1 MRRWR
6 GRIQITLALGLL
18 VAGCGG
24 GGGGGSQPTISVVVA
39 PSVAVV
45 TVNGTLQF
53 AAAVQGARSASIAAT
68 NGAVRAGNVVT
79 ITTTSDHG
87 FATGQLVIIA
97 GVTDASF
104 NGTFTIVSTPSNTT
118 FTYAQTGGD
127 ATSGSGVASNNT
139 VTWAVNDVAGG
150 NTTVGTITSNGLYTA
165 PAVVPPATTVTIAAS
180 GAVRNNNVVT
190 ITTTA
195 AHGFIVGQ
203 TVVIA
208 GVTDTSFNGTF
219 LISTVPSTTTFT
231 YNQTGSNATSGG
243 GTASGTTVTVK
254 ATSTAD
260 TTKSATATVSL
271 DSGIRVSIA
280 PLSATVGL
288 SETFQFLATVT
299 GTTNTA
305 VNWSVN
311 DVAGGNSTVGT
322 ISATGLY
329 TAPATLPS
337 PASATIKAVSAADNS
352 RSANVTLTLVT
363 ASDPTLTAISP
374 TSAAQG
380 ALFQDIYLTGT
391 NYIST
396 SIVQVNGTPVTSVA
410 VLATLMRARIPA
422 ELLNVAGPLT
432 INVKRAGTGFTTA
445 SQTLTVT
452 PVRPAMVAASP
463 DSGIQGGAAFTFNA
477 NGGYFGPPASPVV
490 TAEFNGNVRTA
501 AVSTTDPTRLLS
513 ITIGAAGSGDLDL
526 PGLYSVAVRNSAAG
540 APIAVTNLAVQ
551 PAPAITPPAVLTT
564 LAMGAAAAPSSVA
577 VNTATGVAVVANR
590 GTNSVQRIDLTTPV
604 PTLLGGAI
612 AVGTSPT
619 GVAVDNI
626 GNRAVVV
633 NNGSK
638 TLSIVDLAAGAVTA
652 TLDLSTITTA
662 SPFAVGVNPGSGLAL
677 VAFQSTNIVAIVDLN
692 ATPIAV
698 GNAVAAS
705 TGANPQVA
713 VDPQLNWAMVTPGGA
728 GTLSIFNLGLRTVN
742 GIAAAPGGASRTS
755 NAVTITTTQA
765 HNVITGQAVL
775 ISGVADTSFNGAF
788 TVTSVPT
795 ATSFTYAQA
804 GANATSGGGTASYAA
819 AVATVT
825 LGADTR
831 GVAINPFTNRAILVN
846 PTTFGLTFMSALD
859 QTVLTLNLPE
869 AGAVAAAYNPFTD
882 VGVTVNTNTDTASL
896 VDARTPARL
905 TTIGVGTDPR
915 AVAIDPGS
923 NLAVVANE
931 ASNDVTII
939 SLGAI
944 RSLHIEQMNIPTA
957 RQLAP
962 TATLTSATDLPLTMV
977 GKGFVAGSVVRLDG
991 VPLPAPTSVTDRQLS
1006 VSVPASFLAGPRRYA
1021 LDVVNGSTPSN
1032 ALELTVVQPVATTSM
1047 GCTSPSPRAVAI
1059 DWQRDL
1065 ALVTNRGCNN
1075 VSVIDISTG
1084 TVTKTVAVG
1093 TNPQGVAVIP
1103 RLGRAVVTNRDS
1115 GNASVVDVVAG
1126 TVAGTVTTGTEPIG
1140 VAINQDTGKVAVAN
1154 SVSNTL
1160 AFFFADSAG
1169 AAVVTTTDQR
1179 PVAVAIDPFQNRA
1192 AVAHATSNSVGFFD
1206 LRIDAPPLTN
1216 RVQGMQIP
1224 TGIVFDPVSSL
1235 FVTNSSLGNLL
1246 FVMNPDTAQVGTI
1259 RVGINP
1265 TSLALNPFSST
1276 LLTVNTTSGTM
1287 SVLDILD
1294 QRVRHVL
1301 TLPGSQQFSAEIH
1314 PRTNL
1319 AVVAD
1324 ENNHRVL
1331 LVPLPR

>member
-1 MRRWR
+1 MRQWR
-6 GRIQITLALGLL
+6 GRIQFTLALGLL

-24 GGGGGSQPTISVVVA
+24 GGGGGNNPPTITVLVA

-53 AAAVQGARSASIAAT
+53 AAAVQGAKSATITST
-68 NGAVRAGNVVT
+68 GAVRAANVVT

-87 FATGQLVIIA
+87 FATGQLVVIA
-97 GVTDASF
+97 GVTDNSF
-104 NGTFTIVSTPSNTT
+104 NGTFTIASTPSNTT
-118 FTYAQTGGD
+118 FTYSQTGGD
-127 ATSGSGVASNNT
+127 ASSGSGLAANNT
-139 VTWAVNDVAGG
+139 VTWSVNDVAGG

-165 PAVVPPATTVTIAAS
+165 PAVVPPATTATIAAS
-180 GAVRNNNVVT
+180 GAVRNTNVVT

-219 LISTVPSTTTFT
+219 VISTVPSTTTFT
-231 YNQTGSNATSGG
+231 YNQTGTNATSGG

-271 DSGIRVSIA
+271 DSGIRVGIA

-288 SETFQFLATVT
+288 LETFQFLATVT

-305 VNWSVN
+305 VNWLVN

-337 PASATIKAVSAADNS
+337 PASATIKATSTADNS
-352 RSANVTLTLVT
+352 RSAAVTLTLVT

-380 ALFQDIYLTGT
+380 TLFQDIYLTGT
-391 NYIST
+391 NYLST
-396 SIVQVNGTPVTSVA
+396 SIVQVNGTPIPSVV

-432 INVKRAGTGFTTA
+432 INVKRQGTVFTTP
-445 SQTLTVT
+445 SQMLTVT
-452 PVRPAMVAASP
+452 PVRPAMVAAVP
-463 DSGIQGGAAFTFNA
+463 DSGIQGGAAFSFNA
-477 NGGYFGPPASPVV
+477 NGGYFGPATSPVV

-501 AVSTTDPTRLLS
+501 SVSPTNPTRQLS

-526 PGLYSVAVRNSAAG
+526 PGLYSVAVRNSAA
-540 APIAVTNLAVQ
+540 ASPLAVTNLAVQ
-551 PAPAITPPAVLTT
+551 PAPAITPPAVVTT
-564 LAMGAAAAPSSVA
+564 LGMGASAAPSSVA
-577 VNTATGVAVVANR
+577 INTATGVAVVANR
-590 GTNSVQRIDLTTPV
+590 GTNSLQRIDLTTPV
-604 PTLLGGAI
+604 PTLLGGPI

-619 GVAVDNI
+619 GVAVDNM

-638 TLSIVDLAAGAVTA
+638 TLSIVDLAAGTVT
-652 TLDLSTITTA
+652 TIDLSTITPA
-662 SPFAVGVNPGSGLAL
+662 SPFAVGVNPLTGLAL
-677 VAFQSTNIVAIVDLN
+677 VAFQSTNIVVIVDLSTN
-692 ATPIAV
+692 TV
-698 GNAVAAS
+698 VNAVAAS

-713 VDPQLNWAMVTPGGA
+713 VDPQLNWALVTPGGA
-728 GTLSIFNLGLRTVN
+728 GTLGIFNMGLRTVN
-742 GIAAAPGGASRTS
+742 AIAAAPGGASRTS

-765 HNVITGQAVL
+765 HNLITGQVVL
-775 ISGVADTSFNGAF
+775 VSGVADVSFNGAF

-795 ATSFTYAQA
+795 TTSFTYAQA
-804 GANATSGGGTASYAA
+804 GANGSSGGGTASYGSP
-819 AVATVT
+819 VATVT

-831 GVAINPFTNRAILVN
+831 GVAINPFTNRAILLN
-846 PTTFGLTFMSALD
+846 PTAFGVTFMSTLD
-859 QTVLTLNLPE
+859 QTVLSLNLPE

-882 VGVTVNTNTDTASL
+882 VAVTVNTNTDAASL
-896 VDARTPARL
+896 LDARTPARL
-905 TTIGVGTDPR
+905 TTIGVGSDPR

-931 ASNDVTII
+931 ASNDVTIL

-944 RSLHIEQMNIPTA
+944 RSLHLEQMNLPAT

-962 TATLTSATDLPLTMV
+962 TATLTSTADLPLTLV
-977 GKGFVAGSVVRLDG
+977 GKGFVAGSIARLDG
-991 VPLPAPTSVTDRQLS
+991 VALPAPTSVSDRQLS
-1006 VSVPASFLAGPRRYA
+1006 VTVPASFLSGPRRYA
-1021 LDVVNGSTPSN
+1021 LDVLNGGTPSN
-1032 ALELTVVQPVATTSM
+1032 ALELTVVQPVAVTSA
-1047 GCTSPSPRAVAI
+1047 GCTAPAPRAVAI

-1065 ALVTNRGCNN
+1065 AVVTNRGCNN
-1075 VSVIDISTG
+1075 VSIIDMNAG

-1126 TVAGTVTTGTEPIG
+1126 TVASTVTTGTEPLG
-1140 VAINQDTGKVAVAN
+1140 VAVNQDTGKVVVVN
-1154 SVSNTL
+1154 SVSNTI
-1160 AFFFADSAG
+1160 AFFFADAPGPATTS
-1169 AAVVTTTDQR
+1169 TTDQR

-1192 AVAHATSNSVGFFD
+1192 AVAHATTNSVGFFD

-1216 RVQGMQIP
+1216 RIQGMQIP
-1224 TGIVFDPVSSL
+1224 TGMVFDPLSGL

-1246 FVMNPDTAQVGTI
+1246 FVMNPETAQVSAI

-1265 TSLALNPFSST
+1265 TSLAFNPQSST
-1276 LLTVNTTSGTM
+1276 FLMVNTTSGTM
-1287 SVLDILD
+1287 SVLDILE

-1301 TLPGSQQFSAEIH
+1301 SLPGSQQFSADIH

-1319 AVVAD
+1319 AVIAD
-1324 ENNHRVL
+1324 ENNNRVL